1 MPESVPAR
9 SSQGC
14 VPSRLSAQRP
24 AKAPA
29 RANTT
34 SSVPAPKAV
43 HTLRRR
49 GCGASLIAC
58 KEQGGPILPL
68 TEKACQFKQICYPLR
83 VSPESF
89 SARKARLLVA
99 DDEADLLAVMKS
111 ALEQEGYEVR
121 TAMDGEQAMAA
132 IREEAPDI
140 AVVDLWMPLK
150 DGFSVCRELKADPEF
165 QHLPIIIL
173 SAAGREVENRIEG
186 LESGADDFLT
196 KPFNLGELL
205 ARIRMILRRT
215 RQGLDANPLTR
226 LPGNVMIENRI
237 TEAVASGRPFAVL
250 YLDLN
255 DFKAYNDR
263 YGYDAGDRVLRATA
277 KLLVEVAR
285 ETASGDFL
293 GHIGGDDFIIVT
305 HPDRMERLC
314 RFVVERF
321 DRLSPSFY
329 SEVDLAAG
337 KILAHDR
344 RGRLVEHPLLSI
356 AIGVCHNRQR
366 RLASYGQVSQI
377 CAELKECAKGVDGP
391 GSRFVI
397 DRRGDKP

>member
-1 MPESVPAR
+1 MGPES
-9 SSQGC
+9 
-14 VPSRLSAQRP
+14 
-24 AKAPA
+24 
-29 RANTT
+29 
-34 SSVPAPKAV
+34 
-43 HTLRRR
+43 
-49 GCGASLIAC
+49 
-58 KEQGGPILPL
+58 
-68 TEKACQFKQICYPLR
+68 
-83 VSPESF
+83 SPVK
-89 SARKARLLVA
+89 KARLLVA
-99 DDEADLLAVMKS
+99 DDEPDLLALMKG

-121 TAMDGEQAMAA
+121 IAMDGEQALAA
-132 IREEAPDI
+132 IRAEVPDI

-150 DGFSVCRELKADPEF
+150 DGFSVCRELKADPGF

-237 TEAVASGRPFAVL
+237 AEAVASARPFAVL

-255 DFKAYNDR
+255 DFKAYNDH
-263 YGYDAGDRVLRATA
+263 YGYDAGDRVIRATA
-277 KLLVEVAR
+277 KLLVEVVR
-285 ETASGDFL
+285 EAGTGTDFL

-305 HPDRMERLC
+305 HPDSMEALC
-314 RFVVERF
+314 RRVVEGF

-329 SEVDLAAG
+329 PEEDRARG
-337 KILAHDR
+337 GILANDR
-344 RGRLVEHPLLSI
+344 QGRLIEHPLLSI

-366 RLASYGQVSQI
+366 RLVSYGQVSQI
-377 CAELKECAKGVDGP
+377 CAELKEFAKQQDGP

-397 DRRGDKP
+397 DRRGDK